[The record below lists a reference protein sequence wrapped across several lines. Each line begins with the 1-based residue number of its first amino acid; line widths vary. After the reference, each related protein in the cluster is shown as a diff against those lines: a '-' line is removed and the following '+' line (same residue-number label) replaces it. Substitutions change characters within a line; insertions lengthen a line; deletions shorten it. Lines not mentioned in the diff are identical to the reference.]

1 LELSYAK
8 TLKALRNRKKGIIA
22 YVLFLSFQCRYM
34 LLRQLSEQE
43 RTPGHEA
50 TAVAF
55 EAEEKRAAKY
65 RQDRVLIQTS

>member
-1 LELSYAK
+1 
-8 TLKALRNRKKGIIA
+8 
-22 YVLFLSFQCRYM
+22 M